1 VSWWTIGAAWL
12 ALGLAFLVTIGI
24 VVLLYSRLA
33 LHRVLR
39 IGET

>member
-1 VSWWTIGAAWL
+1 
-12 ALGLAFLVTIGI
+12 VTIAA

-39 IGET
+39 IGEA